1 MATPQLQLNID
12 FQRSHKNASN
22 DANFRQGKWQF
33 NALWSL
39 IFTIYWPK
47 ILLRTLPNMS
57 GVISSLFGI
66 FRLLLM
72 ALDALKVMKN
82 TRRPDFILVI
92 WTSVA
97 LFLESIVINTYIDQ
111 SSIWLEH
118 EYKISCLFSLCTTPS
133 SGTLDRIIPFILK
146 FATIVSKYNIIT
158 AYYQG

>member
-1 MATPQLQLNID
+1 
-12 FQRSHKNASN
+12 
-22 DANFRQGKWQF
+22 
-33 NALWSL
+33 
-39 IFTIYWPK
+39 
-47 ILLRTLPNMS
+47 MS

-97 LFLESIVINTYIDQ
+97 LFLESIGINTYIDQ

-118 EYKISCLFSLCTTPS
+118 KNKISCIFSLCKTTS
-133 SGTLDRIIPFILK
+133 SGALDRIIPL
-146 FATIVSKYNIIT
+146 S
-158 AYYQG
+158 

>member
-1 MATPQLQLNID
+1 MLPKNMATLQLQLNID

-66 FRLLLM
+66 FRLLQM
-72 ALDALKVMKN
+72 AVDGLKVMKN

-97 LFLESIVINTYIDQ
+97 LFLESIGINTYIDQ

-133 SGTLDRIIPFILK
+133 SGTLDRIFPL
-146 FATIVSKYNIIT
+146 S
-158 AYYQG
+158 

>member
-1 MATPQLQLNID
+1 MATPQLWLFSD
-12 FQRSHKNASN
+12 FQRFHKNASN

-66 FRLLLM
+66 FRLLQM

-97 LFLESIVINTYIDQ
+97 LFLESIGINTYIDQ

-118 EYKISCLFSLCTTPS
+118 ENKISCLFSLCTTTS
-133 SGTLDRIIPFILK
+133 SGTLDRIIPL
-146 FATIVSKYNIIT
+146 S
-158 AYYQG
+158 